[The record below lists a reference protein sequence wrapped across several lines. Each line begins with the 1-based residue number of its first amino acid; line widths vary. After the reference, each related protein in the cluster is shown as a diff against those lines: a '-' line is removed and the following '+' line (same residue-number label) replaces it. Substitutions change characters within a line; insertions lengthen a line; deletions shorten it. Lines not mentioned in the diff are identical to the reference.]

1 MMRQSRSYC
10 GQPYRSRVRR
20 EEGGREGGRCELCVI
35 SCVVIDY
42 VVIDL
47 SLVHNML
54 RSNATRCDWLRARCF
69 APRQRRGGQFT
80 ILERVAL
87 HLAATPPFFI
97 TWFSF
102 ISSVLYYIHA
112 DIRSQQLKLDRIL
125 PITFVVQYIGQVNW
139 QYTHNLTYSTTVG
152 IHYYSGFEC
161 HHYIIVKYIYIYINF
176 GGK

>member
-1 MMRQSRSYC
+1 MSRS
-10 GQPYRSRVRR
+10 
-20 EEGGREGGRCELCVI
+20 
-35 SCVVIDY
+35 
-42 VVIDL
+42 
-47 SLVHNML
+47 N
-54 RSNATRCDWLRARCF
+54 WLRARCF

-97 TWFSF
+97 TWYSF

-139 QYTHNLTYSTTVG
+139 QYTHNLTYNVF
-152 IHYYSGFEC
+152 I
-161 HHYIIVKYIYIYINF
+161 IIVVSNF
-176 GGK
+176 III